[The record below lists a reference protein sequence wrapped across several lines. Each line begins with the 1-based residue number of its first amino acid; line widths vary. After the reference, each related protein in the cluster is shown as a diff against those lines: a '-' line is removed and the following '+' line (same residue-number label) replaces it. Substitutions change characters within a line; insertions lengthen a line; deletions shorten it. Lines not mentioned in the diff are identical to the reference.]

1 MHKEELAMS
10 SSEAVRSG
18 FAAVSG
24 GRLYY
29 EMAGTG
35 HPLVLSHEGIADSR
49 MYDDQFAVFA
59 ERYQTIRYDLRG
71 FGQSSQPTGP
81 FSYAEDLAEL
91 LRALGVVRA
100 HVLGMSMGGGAS
112 INLVLSHPELVS
124 ALVLAGSALEGYP
137 MPDPGENP
145 IRAAFEEAAAAR
157 DVARLAELSVL
168 VWVVGVGRTPDEVD
182 PLVRQRVAEME
193 LHNLA
198 NAVEG
203 DFAQPLDPPAAG
215 RLGEI
220 TAPTLV
226 MVGDRDIPHLQQIAD
241 VLATGIAGARKVV
254 MPNTAHVP
262 NMEQPALFNQLVL
275 DFLAGV

>member
-1 MHKEELAMS
+1 MS
-10 SSEAVRSG
+10 SSEAVRTG
-18 FAAVSG
+18 FAEVSG

-81 FSYAEDLAEL
+81 FSYAEDLAEM
-91 LRALGVVRA
+91 LRALGVARA
-100 HVLGMSMGGGAS
+100 HVLGMSQGGATS
-112 INLVLSHPELVS
+112 INLALTHPELVS
-124 ALVLAGSALEGYP
+124 ALVLAGSGVDGFP
-137 MPDPGENP
+137 RPDPGNDP
-145 IRAAFEEAAAAR
+145 IRAEFEAAEAAK
-157 DVARLAELSVL
+157 DLPRLAELAMR
-168 VWVVGVGRTPDEVD
+168 VWVVGMGRSPEAVD
-182 PLVRQRVAEME
+182 PLVRQRVAEMV
-193 LHNLA
+193 LHNLSIE
-198 NAVEG
+198 VEG
-203 DFAQPLDPPAAG
+203 DFARPLDPPAFG

-220 TAPTLV
+220 TVPTLV
-226 MVGDRDIPHLQQIAD
+226 IIGERDIPPVQQMAEA
-241 VLATGIAGARKVV
+241 LASGIAGARKVV